1 MVLADRC
8 AFLTGIIKWLYCDS
22 ESDIVRAGR
31 KLCPF
36 TLKPK
41 GTDQM
46 NFTIKWRFEETG
58 DFLEQD
64 YTNKKSI
71 AYATKDW
78 RKAWE
83 MHESECAFF
92 QITKI

>member
-1 MVLADRC
+1 MVLAIGF
-8 AFLTGIIKWLYCDS
+8 AFLKGTIKWLYCNS
-22 ESDIVRAGR
+22 ESVLSKGRAQA
-31 KLCPF
+31 LPF
-36 TLKPK
+36 YFETERNRP
-41 GTDQM
+41 M
-46 NFTIKWRFEETG
+46 NFTIKWRFFENG
-58 DFLEQD
+58 DFFEQD

-71 AYATKDW
+71 AYAAKDW

>member
-1 MVLADRC
+1 MALAGRRS
-8 AFLTGIIKWLYCDS
+8 FLTGIIKWLYCDR
-22 ESDIVRAGR
+22 ESVLSKGRAQA
-31 KLCPF
+31 LPF
-36 TLKPK
+36 NFETEGNRP
-41 GTDQM
+41 M

-58 DFLEQD
+58 DFFEQD

-71 AYATKDW
+71 AYAAKDW

-83 MHESECAFF
+83 MHESDCAFF

>member
-1 MVLADRC
+1 
-8 AFLTGIIKWLYCDS
+8 
-22 ESDIVRAGR
+22 
-31 KLCPF
+31 
-36 TLKPK
+36 
-41 GTDQM
+41 M